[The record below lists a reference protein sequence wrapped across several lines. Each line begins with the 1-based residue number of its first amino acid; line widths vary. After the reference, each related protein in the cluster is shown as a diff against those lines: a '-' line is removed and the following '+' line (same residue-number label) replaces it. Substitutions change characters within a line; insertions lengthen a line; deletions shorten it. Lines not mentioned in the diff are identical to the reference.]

1 MARPQAS
8 PTSGSLTTMQIASKE
23 TTLNATQTG
32 IIAGLVLGLAAS
44 QSFIAFLITLAVGV
58 IGLVVGRVLDGELDL
73 GDVFGRGRDR

>member
-1 MARPQAS
+1 M
-8 PTSGSLTTMQIASKE
+8 
-23 TTLNATQTG
+23 NATQTG